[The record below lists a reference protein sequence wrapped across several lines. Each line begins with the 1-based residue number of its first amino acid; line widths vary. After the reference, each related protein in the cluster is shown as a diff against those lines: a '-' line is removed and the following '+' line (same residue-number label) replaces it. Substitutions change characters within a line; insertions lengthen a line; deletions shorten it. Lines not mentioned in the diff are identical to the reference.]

1 VSTEAIKEAIRAGA
15 DGDDLASI
23 PLPSTYRAA
32 HTLRAEQEMFAGVPS
47 AEKDPRKSLHVGE
60 VPLPELAPDE
70 VVVAVMASAIN
81 YNTVWTSVFEPLST
95 FLFLDRFAR
104 QGQWERRH
112 SQDHHVV
119 GSDGSGIVLRTG
131 SAVRSWKP
139 GDRVVIAPVVTH
151 DQDPRATE
159 DQVLAANQRAWGFET
174 NFGGL
179 ADLTVVRASQL
190 LPKPTHLSW
199 EEAAV
204 NMLCAGTSYRM
215 LVGPHGAGMRPGD
228 VVLIWGAT
236 GGIGGYAV
244 QLVLEG
250 GGIPVAV
257 VSTPEREAVL
267 RELGCEL
274 VINRNAEDYRFW
286 KDPQTQDESEWRRL
300 GKQIRSMA
308 GSDPDIVFEHPGR
321 ETFGASVFVAKVGGS
336 IVTCAATTGYDLEFD
351 NRHLWMKLKRI
362 IGSHGANMYE
372 NHRVNTLIDRGVIQ
386 PLLTETYRLDD
397 IGEAALAVKQNRAEG
412 KVAVLC
418 LAESEGLGI
427 EDHDKRARVGDD
439 RITAWSRL
447 FAQARAGELT

>member
-1 VSTEAIKEAIRAGA
+1 MSIEAIKDAIRHGA
-15 DGDDLASI
+15 DGDDLAAI
-23 PLPSTYRAA
+23 PLGETYRAA
-32 HTLRAEQEMFAGVPS
+32 HTLRAEQEMFDGVPS
-47 AEKDPRKSLHVGE
+47 DEKDPRRSLHVGE

-70 VVVAVMASAIN
+70 VVVAMMASAIN

-104 QGQWERRH
+104 EGQWERRH

-119 GSDGSGIVLRTG
+119 GSDGSGVIVRTG
-131 SAVRSWKP
+131 NAVRGWKP

-151 DQDPRATE
+151 DQDPAANE
-159 DQVLAANQRAWGFET
+159 DQMLAANQKAWGFET

-179 ADLTVVRASQL
+179 ADLSVVRASQL

-215 LVGPHGAGMRPGD
+215 LIGRHASQMRQGD

-257 VSTPEREAVL
+257 VSSPERAAVL
-267 RELGCEL
+267 HELGCEH
-274 VINRNAEDYRFW
+274 VINRAAEDYRFW

-321 ETFGASVFVAKVGGS
+321 ETFGASVFVAKRGGS
-336 IVTCAATTGYDLEFD
+336 IVTCAATTGYDLEYD

-362 IGSHGANMYE
+362 VSSHFANYREASEANRMIAE
-372 NHRVNTLIDRGVIQ
+372 GRIQ
-386 PLLTETYRLDD
+386 PCLSAVFPLTEVGD
-397 IGEAALAVKQNRAEG
+397 AALQVHHNQHEG
-412 KVAVLC
+412 KIGVLC
-418 LAESEGLGI
+418 LAPEEGLGI
-427 EDHDKRARVGDD
+427 DDPEFREKVGEDKITLFRRHGDKA
-439 RITAWSRL
+439 
-447 FAQARAGELT
+447 

>member
-1 VSTEAIKEAIRAGA
+1 MSTDAIREAIWAGA

-23 PLPSTYRAA
+23 PLGESYRAA
-32 HTLRAEQEMFAGVPS
+32 HTLRSEQEMFADVPS
-47 AEKDPRKSLHVGE
+47 AEKDPRRSLHVGE
-60 VPLPELAPDE
+60 VPMPELAPDE
-70 VVVAVMASAIN
+70 VVVAMMASAIN

-104 QGQWERRH
+104 EGQWERRH

-119 GSDGSGIVLRTG
+119 GSDGAGIIVRTG
-131 SAVRSWKP
+131 SAVRGWKP
-139 GDRVVIAPVVTH
+139 GDRVVMAPVVTH
-151 DQDPRATE
+151 DQDPAANE
-159 DQVLAANQRAWGFET
+159 DQMLAANQKAWGFET

-179 ADLTVVRASQL
+179 ADLSIVRASQL
-190 LPKPTHLSW
+190 LRKPTHLTW

-215 LVGPHGAGMRPGD
+215 LVGRHAAQMRQGD

-267 RELGCEL
+267 RALGCEH
-274 VINRNAEDYRFW
+274 VINRAAEGYRFW
-286 KDPQTQDESEWRRL
+286 KDPATQDESEWRRL
-300 GKQIRSMA
+300 GKQIRGMA

-321 ETFGASVFVAKVGGS
+321 ETFGASVFVAKRGGS
-336 IVTCAATTGYDLEFD
+336 IVTCAATTGYDLEYD

-362 IGSHGANMYE
+362 IGSHGANMQE
-372 NHRVNTLIDRGVIQ
+372 NHDVNELINRGTIQ
-386 PLLTETYRLDD
+386 PLLTDTYRLEDV
-397 IGEAALAVKQNRAEG
+397 GEAALEVKQNRAEG

-418 LAESEGLGI
+418 LAEGEGLGV
-427 EDHDKRARVGDD
+427 EDPEKRARVGED

>member
-23 PLPSTYRAA
+23 PLPESYRAA

-104 QGQWERRH
+104 EGQWERRH

-131 SAVRSWKP
+131 SAVRGWKP

-151 DQDPRATE
+151 DQDPLANE
-159 DQVLAANQRAWGFET
+159 DQVLAANQKAWGFET

-215 LVGPHGAGMRPGD
+215 LIGRHGAGMLPGD

-250 GGIPVAV
+250 GGVPVAV

-286 KDPQTQDESEWRRL
+286 KDAATQDESEWRRL
-300 GKQIRSMA
+300 GKQIRSLA

-321 ETFGASVFVAKVGGS
+321 ETFGASVFVAKRGGS

>member
-1 VSTEAIKEAIRAGA
+1 MSTEAIKEAIRAGA

-159 DQVLAANQRAWGFET
+159 DQILAANQRAWGFET

>member
-1 VSTEAIKEAIRAGA
+1 MSTEAIKEAIRAGA

-23 PLPSTYRAA
+23 PLPESYRAA

-104 QGQWERRH
+104 EGQWERRH

-131 SAVRSWKP
+131 SAVRGWKP

-151 DQDPRATE
+151 DQDPLANE
-159 DQVLAANQRAWGFET
+159 DQVLAANQKAWGFET

-215 LVGPHGAGMRPGD
+215 LIGRHGAGMLPGD

-250 GGIPVAV
+250 GGVPVAV

-286 KDPQTQDESEWRRL
+286 KDAATQDESEWRRL
-300 GKQIRSMA
+300 GKQIRSLA

-321 ETFGASVFVAKVGGS
+321 ETFGASVFVAKRGGS

>member
-159 DQVLAANQRAWGFET
+159 DQILAANQRAWGFET

>member
-1 VSTEAIKEAIRAGA
+1 MSTEAIKEAIRAGA

>member
-1 VSTEAIKEAIRAGA
+1 MQEILDAILAGNTSSEAFANLE
-15 DGDDLASI
+15 
-23 PLPSTYRAA
+23 LPTSYTAA
-32 HTLRAEQEMFAGVPS
+32 TVHKDEVDMFEGM
-47 AEKDPRKSLHVGE
+47 ETRDKDPRKSLHVEE
-60 VPLPELAPDE
+60 VALPELGPGEAI
-70 VVVAVMASAIN
+70 VAVMASAIN

-159 DQVLAANQRAWGFET
+159 DQILAANQRAWGFET

-372 NHRVNTLIDRGVIQ
+372 NRWVNTLIDRGVIQ